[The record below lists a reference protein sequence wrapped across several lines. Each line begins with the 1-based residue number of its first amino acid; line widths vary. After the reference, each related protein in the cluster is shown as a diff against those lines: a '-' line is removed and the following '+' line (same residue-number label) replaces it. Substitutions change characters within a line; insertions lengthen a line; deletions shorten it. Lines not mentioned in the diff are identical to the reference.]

1 MKKILL
7 ILSLYVFICNSLSA
21 QTYTPFPE
29 NIAVWDIYEQPGPDG
44 PFFPELYHR
53 YTMTGDTVINGI
65 SYNKVYYSTYSKQYN
80 VPIKVVKQGYCFAIR
95 QDIPNKK
102 VYRTLVVNNT
112 TIDTL
117 LYDFDLNVGDTVPE
131 TYTTSHVIAPQ
142 TVEAI
147 DSIIF
152 HGRQYKRLKLKY
164 AIGFGAALIE
174 GVGSPNGLIEPHF
187 GFFEAGPVLKD
198 FCNSD
203 HSDCSVPLALKIEEV
218 DHSDLLMNA
227 YPNPFSDETTL
238 NFTTEQPMRKAVL
251 YNILG
256 KEIQIFNCT
265 SKQLVIQKGE
275 LKNGIY
281 FLKITNGDDVM
292 TKRIIVQ

>member
-7 ILSLYVFICNSLSA
+7 ILSLYVFINNNLIA

-29 NIAVWDIYEQPGPDG
+29 NVAVWDIYEQPGPDG

-53 YTMTGDTVINGI
+53 YTMTGDTVINSI

-80 VPIKVVKQGYCFAIR
+80 VPVKMVKQGYCFAIR

-102 VYRTLVVNNT
+102 VYRTLVVNNS

-117 LYDFDLNVGDTVPE
+117 LYDFDLNIGDKVPE
-131 TYTTSHVIAPQ
+131 TYTNSYAAQ

-147 DSIIF
+147 DSITF
-152 HGRQYKRLKLKY
+152 HGKQYKRFKLKY
-164 AIGFGAALIE
+164 SIGFGAALIE
-174 GVGSPNGLIEPHF
+174 GVGNANGLIERCF
-187 GFFEAGPVLKD
+187 GFFEGGPVLKD

-203 HSDCSVPLALKIEEV
+203 HSDCSVPLALKIEEA
-218 DHSDLLMNA
+218 DHLDLLLNI
-227 YPNPFSDETTL
+227 YPNPFADETTL
-238 NFTTEQPMRKAVL
+238 NFTTEQPKRKAIL
-251 YNILG
+251 YNVLG
-256 KEIQIFNCT
+256 KEIQSFNCN

-281 FLKITNGDDVM
+281 FLKITNGDDVI
-292 TKRIIVQ
+292 TKRLIVQ